1 MQRTPHIGNFAL
13 FTVSHTLDLTFSH
26 YDSLGTAFS
35 SPSPDTTSPLAPP
48 LFRRQELREIPKYTC
63 TVVSECQACSAL
75 EIQTKVDCKETHN
88 HQKIN
93 CKFEDPKNEEDE
105 ELKILLPKYH
115 SCARVK
121 AVEAR
126 RYAHFLSTNVFLAFF
141 SGVLMVWRKRK
152 LAAAQYRRMA
162 RRIGIA

>member
-1 MQRTPHIGNFAL
+1 MN
-13 FTVSHTLDLTFSH
+13 TLSTGFS
-26 YDSLGTAFS
+26 T
-35 SPSPDTTSPLAPP
+35 PSPDTASPLAPP
-48 LFRRQELREIPKYTC
+48 LFRRQEPKELPKYTC
-63 TVVSECQACSAL
+63 TAVSECQVCSAL
-75 EIQTKVDCKETHN
+75 QIKTLEDCRETHN

-93 CKFEDPKNEEDE
+93 CKFDDPKNEEDE
-105 ELKILLPKYH
+105 ELKVLLPKYH

-126 RYAHFLSTNVFLAFF
+126 RYAHFLSTNVLLALF
-141 SGVLMVWRKRK
+141 SGLLMVWRKRK

>member
-1 MQRTPHIGNFAL
+1 MTAHM
-13 FTVSHTLDLTFSH
+13 TLLLMLAAYLACLS
-26 YDSLGTAFS
+26 TAFS
-35 SPSPDTTSPLAPP
+35 SPSADTTSSLAPQ
-48 LFRRQELREIPKYTC
+48 LFRRQEPRELPKYTC

-75 EIQTKVDCKETHN
+75 QIETLNDCKETHN
-88 HQKIN
+88 HQRIS
-93 CKFEDPKNEEDE
+93 CKFEDPKNDEDE
-105 ELKILLPKYH
+105 ELKVLLPKYH

-126 RYAHFLSTNVFLAFF
+126 KYAHFLTTNVLLGFF
-141 SGVLMVWRKRK
+141 SGVLMIWRKRK